1 MISCASCTL
10 LYLQMRNNCLIHL
23 LGNGTQIAETF
34 CTRRALMTAI
44 DTQLPFTEHAT
55 DTKTLELK
63 TAKALDSLV
72 CLNIGV
78 PLLLRL
84 FLLHAFRSFLHQFA
98 SSFCWDLQSKDRF
111 SLQAENIIT

>member
-1 MISCASCTL
+1 MYIALPS
-10 LYLQMRNNCLIHL
+10 NEKHCLIHL

-55 DTKTLELK
+55 YTKTLGLK
-63 TAKALDSLV
+63 TAKALNSLV
-72 CLNIGV
+72 CLNNGV